1 MVRKH
6 SLFSGTLVS
15 LLLVSILT
23 FAQSQVAEVRNHTI
37 KIVFGATGK
46 IPKTKQITLKSSVS
60 NVVIKCV
67 KGNSTESNDRI
78 GNESLLNYGGGDV
91 DELISEVGWRKPSAA
106 LRKVYDKA
114 KMWRYLLEHGAPG
127 QVQRLR
133 QDSWNQSD
141 APLLTIGLNADGT
154 EGFSF
159 SLEQLLEKGAIWLPE
174 HDIFLTFAD
183 KPIRFK
189 QHLSSLK
196 GERVLDRVKKGPD
209 ASLEQFKK
217 LWSDFGN
224 PLVYDEPWQTE
235 YKGTTGHLMVT
246 AAAHGSI
253 YKFVVDRWGKVR
265 PDFASP
271 HKFRMD
277 PVWAGSQWKGQR
289 IENGLPVIVTS
300 LENNQ
305 QLCEMQQFAAPL
317 GDIDAAIRGY
327 VSSVFFTRMIISGK
341 PGPIDF
347 AIDFNNESGDRQ
359 MKIEEFDGGLRVV
372 EKETGNILLMVEAE
386 SPLSVHLNEREE
398 RDKVQEIL
406 LRVTGELSA
415 GQVREIVVK
424 MPSPAIAP
432 SQTAKLKALDF
443 SVAKH
448 KVIDYWEK
456 WLAEGAH
463 FQVPEEAV
471 NELVRAN
478 LWHALILPRHTYGA
492 NGKPH
497 MDLPYAN
504 TAYGQVNSD
513 WPVNQA
519 VYVDYMIY
527 GLRGYEQVA
536 EDEFVAMFNSQ
547 QQPDG
552 RIGGFANWGVYSPAQ
567 LYAIAQNYL
576 LSGDRQRFERLL
588 PNSLKTLDWCLARI
602 KESNSRRN
610 NTSLIM
616 GPLNDLSVGER
627 EWAFTQA
634 YYVGGLELFA
644 RALSHL
650 NHPRAEEVRRV
661 SSEMKQA
668 VVKEFA
674 RSSVKSAVVQ
684 LEDGTW
690 INYVPTDATTPRRM
704 LDEWYPTDVDTGPL
718 HLARLGVVGP
728 HSWLTTSMLHDH
740 EDNLFLNNKGAANE
754 PVYVQQAN
762 AYLLR
767 DEPKA
772 VIRSFYSFMAC
783 GFSHKQYSPL
793 EHRWAHPQ
801 YYGPPS
807 TDGAWFEILRK
818 MLINELGNDTLMIG
832 QAIPR
837 KWFEIGKQIQVKNAP
852 SYFGEVSFEIDGE
865 SSSGEIVA
873 TMELALRTKPS
884 SLLVR
889 FRHPN
894 KKPIRSVNVNG
905 KVWKNFDVAREQ
917 VIIPDPIENTYVIK
931 AVY

>member
-1 MVRKH
+1 MMRQH
-6 SLFSGTLVS
+6 WLFSGTLVII
-15 LLLVSILT
+15 LLVSTLT
-23 FAQSQVAEVRNHTI
+23 FAQSQEGEIRNHTI
-37 KIVFGATGK
+37 KIVFGSASK
-46 IPKTKQITLKSSVS
+46 HPKTKQVTLKSSVS
-60 NVVIKCV
+60 DVVIKNV
-67 KGNSTESNDRI
+67 KGNATEINDHV
-78 GNESLLNYGGGDV
+78 GNRTLLNYGGGDV
-91 DELISEVGWRKPSAA
+91 DELISDVSWRKPSAA
-106 LRKVYDKA
+106 LRKVNDKA
-114 KMWRYLLEHGAPG
+114 KMWKYLLEHGTSG
-127 QVQRLR
+127 QVARLR
-133 QDSWNQSD
+133 QDSWNQPD

-154 EGFSF
+154 EGLSF
-159 SLEQLLEKGAIWLPE
+159 SLEQLLDKGAMWLPE
-174 HDIFLTFAD
+174 HDIFLTLAE

-189 QHLSSLK
+189 KHLASLN
-196 GERVLDRVKKGPD
+196 GERVLDRVRKGPD
-209 ASLEQFKK
+209 ASLEEFKN
-217 LWSDFGN
+217 LWSDFGD
-224 PLVYDEPWQTE
+224 PLVYDVPWQTE
-235 YKGTTGHLMVT
+235 YKGTTGHLVVT

-271 HKFRMD
+271 HRFRMD
-277 PVWAGSQWKGQR
+277 PLWPGSQWKGQR
-289 IENGLPVIVTS
+289 IENGLPIITTT
-300 LENNQ
+300 LEKKEQ
-305 QLCEMQQFAAPL
+305 VCEMQQFASPL

-341 PGPIDF
+341 PGPIEF
-347 AIDFNNESGDRQ
+347 VIKLNNESGDHP
-359 MKIEEFDGGLRVV
+359 MEIKEFDGGLTVV
-372 EKETGNILLMVEAE
+372 DKRTGNIVLMVEAE
-386 SPLSVHLNEREE
+386 SPLSVHLNKVEE
-398 RDKVQEIL
+398 GDRLQEIL

-432 SQTAKLKALDF
+432 SQISKLKTLDF
-443 SVAKH
+443 SSAKRN
-448 KVIDYWEK
+448 VIDYWEQ

-536 EDEFVAMFNSQ
+536 EEEFVAMFNSQ

-567 LYAIAQNYL
+567 LYAIAQTYL

-588 PNSLKTLDWCLARI
+588 PNSLKTLEWCLAQIR
-602 KESNSRRN
+602 ESNSRSS
-610 NTSLIM
+610 TGLII

-644 RALSHL
+644 TALSRL
-650 NHPRAEEVRRV
+650 NHPRTEEVRRI
-661 SSEMKQA
+661 SSAMKHA
-668 VVKEFA
+668 VVNEFA
-674 RSSVKSAVVQ
+674 RSSVKSPVVQ

-718 HLARLGVVGP
+718 HLTRLGVIGP
-728 HSWLTTSMLHDH
+728 HSWLTTAMLNDY
-740 EDNLFLNNKGAANE
+740 EDNLFLDNKGAANE

-762 AYLLR
+762 AYLMR

-807 TDGAWFEILRK
+807 TDGAWFEIFRK

-832 QAIPR
+832 QAAPR
-837 KWFEIGKQIQVKNAP
+837 AWLQKGKRIHVKDAP
-852 SYFGEVSFEIDGE
+852 TYFGDVSYTIESDGDEIT
-865 SSSGEIVA
+865 STI
-873 TMELALRTKPS
+873 ELTHRRQVS
-884 SLLVR
+884 SLIVR
-889 FRHPN
+889 FRHP
-894 KKPIRSVNVNG
+894 KGKPIRSVVLNG
-905 KVWKNFDVAREQ
+905 EPWTNFDIAREQ
-917 VIIPDPIENTYVIK
+917 IIVTDPVANTYIISAK
-931 AVY
+931 Y

>member
-1 MVRKH
+1 MMRKH
-6 SLFSGTLVS
+6 SIFTGTLATI
-15 LLLVSILT
+15 LSISTLT
-23 FAQSQVAEVRNHTI
+23 FAQSQQGEVRNHAI
-37 KIVFGATGK
+37 KIVFGSTSK

-60 NVVIKCV
+60 GVVIKNV
-67 KGNSTESNDRI
+67 KGSATETNDHV
-78 GNESLLNYGGGDV
+78 GNETLLNFGAGDV
-91 DELISEVGWRKPSAA
+91 DELISDISWRKPSAA

-114 KMWRYLLEHGAPG
+114 KMWQYLLQHGAPG

-133 QDSWNQSD
+133 QDSWNQPD

-159 SLEQLLEKGAIWLPE
+159 SLEQLLEKGAMWLPE

-183 KPIRFK
+183 KPIGFRK
-189 QHLSSLK
+189 HLASLK

-209 ASLEQFKK
+209 ASLEQFRK
-217 LWSDFGN
+217 LWSDFGD

-235 YKGTTGHLMVT
+235 YKETTGHLVVT
-246 AAAHGSI
+246 SAAHGSI

-277 PVWAGSQWKGQR
+277 PFWTGSRWKAQR
-289 IENGLPVIVTS
+289 IENGLPVIITT
-300 LENNQ
+300 LERNQ
-305 QLCEMQQFAAPL
+305 QSCEMQQFVSPL
-317 GDIDAAIRGY
+317 GDLDAAIRGY
-327 VSSVFFTRMIISGK
+327 VPSVFFTRVNITGKSG
-341 PGPIDF
+341 PVDF
-347 AIDFNNESGDRQ
+347 DINFDNESHDVR
-359 MKIEEFDGGLRVV
+359 MVSNEFDGGLTIV
-372 EKETGNILLMVEAE
+372 ENGTGNILLMIEGNGLSVQLNEAE
-386 SPLSVHLNEREE
+386 KKSKEQGLS
-398 RDKVQEIL
+398 
-406 LRVTGELSA
+406 LRVTGELID
-415 GQVREIVVK
+415 GKEQVILIK

-432 SQTAKLKALDF
+432 SQVSKIKTLDF
-443 SVAKH
+443 SVAKR

-456 WLAEGAH
+456 WLSGGAL
-463 FQVPEEAV
+463 FEVPEEAV

-478 LWHALILPRHTYGA
+478 LWHSLILPRHTYGA
-492 NGKPH
+492 NGNPH

-536 EDEFVAMFNSQ
+536 EEEFVAMFNSQ

-567 LYAIAQNYL
+567 LYAIAQTFL
-576 LSGDRQRFERLL
+576 LSGDHQRFERLL
-588 PNSLKTLDWCLARI
+588 QNSLKTLDWCLARI
-602 KESNSRRN
+602 KESKSHSKS
-610 NTSLIM
+610 TGLIV

-634 YYVGGLELFA
+634 YYVGGLELFS
-644 RALSHL
+644 RALSRL
-650 NHPRAEEVRRV
+650 NHPRAEEVRSV

-674 RSSVKSAVVQ
+674 RSSVKSAVVE

-718 HLARLGVVGP
+718 HLTRLGVVDP
-728 HSWLTTSMLHDH
+728 HSWLTTSMLNDH
-740 EDNLFLNNKGAANE
+740 EDNLFLDNKGAANE
-754 PVYVQQAN
+754 PIYVQQAN

-772 VIRSFYSFMAC
+772 VIRSFYSFMAS

-807 TDGAWFEILRK
+807 TDGAWFEIFRK
-818 MLINELGNDTLMIG
+818 MLINEIGYDTLMIG
-832 QAIPR
+832 QATPR
-837 KWFEIGKQIQVKNAP
+837 AWFEKGKQIRVKNAP
-852 SYFGEVSFEIDGE
+852 SYFGDVSFVIDGE
-865 SSSGEIVA
+865 SSSKEIIA
-873 TMELALRTKPS
+873 TIELAWRTKPG

-894 KKPIRSVNVNG
+894 NKPIRSVLVNG

-917 VIIPDPIENTYVIK
+917 IIVADPTENSYVIK
-931 AVY
+931 AMY